1 MKKTFFILATLT
13 FILLPFTTA
22 RGDTAYDMYKSAFVK
37 RHPVSP
43 KVPPFKNPMFNGD
56 FVGIP
61 SRDIYFVQLYPDG
74 PVDPTNEENYLN
86 CTMIVNEPDRV
97 VFKCLTHLLDWE
109 TYHFLNASG
118 PYLKKMD
125 DKESGED
132 SCYIVRHY
140 CMEDYCDDHSY
151 IFYRPSDGND
161 CGPVAPPEEWDSKGI
176 WADHQAF
183 AFDSCGDLFKRDQE
197 LRKKHG
203 LPAKPCFFN
212 IRGKK

>member
-22 RGDTAYDMYKSAFVK
+22 QGETIYNTYKSLFLK
-37 RHPVSP
+37 RHPISPQVS
-43 KVPPFKNPMFNGD
+43 PFKNPMFNGD

-61 SRDIYFVQLYPDG
+61 TYDIEVVQLYPDG

-118 PYLKKMD
+118 PYLQNKGDEKNR
-125 DKESGED
+125 
-132 SCYIVRHY
+132 CYIVRHY
-140 CMEDYCDDHSY
+140 CREDYCDDHSY
-151 IFYRPSDGND
+151 IFHRPSDGID
-161 CGPVAPPEEWDSKGI
+161 CGPVAPPEEWSNYPLYENHY
-176 WADHQAF
+176 ALSTN
-183 AFDSCGDLFKRDQE
+183 SCGDLFKRDQE